1 MSRAKGKVRRG
12 RLTIGGK
19 SSGRILVEEAETAVI
34 KSIQYCLP
42 TIQGSLVKGDGIP
55 GRIVGIKIS
64 KDKGIILKVKEAGK
78 IRNITRRAGGVRR
91 KVEVDD
97 IKGRPIVFHSDT
109 INLHSFIKRVR
120 EVKGGV
126 LNISGDKEGYTP
138 TTPTFTVFSDEGIA
152 REWFWLGGGGK
163 FSFLKA
169 NNRNF
174 TG

>member
-78 IRNITRRAGGVRR
+78 
-91 KVEVDD
+91 
-97 IKGRPIVFHSDT
+97 
-109 INLHSFIKRVR
+109 
-120 EVKGGV
+120 
-126 LNISGDKEGYTP
+126 
-138 TTPTFTVFSDEGIA
+138 
-152 REWFWLGGGGK
+152 LG
-163 FSFLKA
+163 
-169 NNRNF
+169 
-174 TG
+174 T

>member
-1 MSRAKGKVRRG
+1 M
-12 RLTIGGK
+12 
-19 SSGRILVEEAETAVI
+19 
-34 KSIQYCLP
+34 
-42 TIQGSLVKGDGIP
+42 
-55 GRIVGIKIS
+55 
-64 KDKGIILKVKEAGK
+64 KVKEAGK
-78 IRNITRRAGGVRR
+78 IRSITRRAGGVGRE
-91 KVEVDD
+91 VEVND

-109 INLHSFIKRVR
+109 INLHSSIKRVK

-126 LNISGDKEGYTP
+126 LYISGDKEGYTP

-152 REWFWLGGGGK
+152 RERFWLGGGGE